1 MDTTASRETEL
12 ERSVQMRQGPLV
24 YRQSRWTRLTHWT
37 WAVALFFLLL
47 SGLQIFNA
55 RPQLYIGQESGF
67 GYDNT
72 ILQIGAENTDRGPR
86 GFTKIFGHKFDTT
99 GVLGWSGPSGRERAR
114 AFPSWATIPSYYDLG
129 TARVVHFFFAWVLG
143 TTLLVWLV
151 ASLVNGHIRRDLAP
165 RAADIRSLPR
175 DVIDHVKLKFHH
187 VREYN
192 TLQKLAYGGVLFILL
207 PLMILTGFAMSPSMD
222 SVLPFLNEVFGG
234 RQTART
240 IHFTVMTLLVLFFI
254 VHMLMILAAGP
265 LNELR
270 SIVTGW
276 YRTDLPERDDAND
289 KRGA

>member
-1 MDTTASRETEL
+1 M
-12 ERSVQMRQGPLV
+12 
-24 YRQSRWTRLTHWT
+24 
-37 WAVALFFLLL
+37 
-47 SGLQIFNA
+47 
-55 RPQLYIGQESGF
+55 
-67 GYDNT
+67 
-72 ILQIGAENTDRGPR
+72 
-86 GFTKIFGHKFDTT
+86 
-99 GVLGWSGPSGRERAR
+99 LGWSGPPGRERAR

-143 TTLLVWLV
+143 ATLLVWLI
-151 ASLVNGHIRRDLAP
+151 ASLVNGHIRRDLVP

-187 VREYN
+187 ARDYN